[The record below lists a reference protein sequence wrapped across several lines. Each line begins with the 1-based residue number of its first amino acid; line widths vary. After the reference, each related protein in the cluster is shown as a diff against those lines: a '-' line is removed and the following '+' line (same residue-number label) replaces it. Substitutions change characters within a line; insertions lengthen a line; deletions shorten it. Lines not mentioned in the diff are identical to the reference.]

1 MVDLNGARA
10 AHGAKGPWRGPAG
23 KLVKG
28 EDPGPKLTVEPSQ
41 CHLVKEIH
49 IYFHIKNII
58 AKEKVILQRT

>member
-1 MVDLNGARA
+1 MQLIYDFFAI
-10 AHGAKGPWRGPAG
+10 RGRF
-23 KLVKG
+23 
-28 EDPGPKLTVEPSQ
+28 Q